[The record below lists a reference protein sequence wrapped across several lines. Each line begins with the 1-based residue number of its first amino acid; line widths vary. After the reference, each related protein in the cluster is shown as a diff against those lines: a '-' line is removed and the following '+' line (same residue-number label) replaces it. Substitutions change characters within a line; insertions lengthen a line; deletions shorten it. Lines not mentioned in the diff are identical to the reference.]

1 MLRNEHSLTAVDS
14 SEGFD
19 QNFVS
24 KLNKSRNIHFWSSIR
39 IKLLQLHCS
48 CRGKVISRATKVGFH
63 IWTRIK
69 SCVVRKY
76 FHCNAMLSQPKSEQK
91 REQLSKS
98 KRCFIIFAS
107 TFLFLFVIVLVQIFY
122 KTPWNWMNSRKLE
135 IWGNEILLDVICL
148 SMGDLLKSTS
158 SKIVLKSNFNITHIY
173 LRLLEFAYLV

>member
-1 MLRNEHSLTAVDS
+1 M
-14 SEGFD
+14 
-19 QNFVS
+19 
-24 KLNKSRNIHFWSSIR
+24 
-39 IKLLQLHCS
+39 QLHCS

-98 KRCFIIFAS
+98 KRCFIIFAG
-107 TFLFLFVIVLVQIFY
+107 TFLFLFVTVLVQIFY

-135 IWGNEILLDVICL
+135 IWGNEILLDIICL
-148 SMGDLLKSTS
+148 SMGDLLKSIS
-158 SKIVLKSNFNITHIY
+158 SKTVLKSNFNITMIY
-173 LRLLEFAYLV
+173 LSLSEFIYLV